1 MDAQAAARLGDE
13 IAHGFGV
20 AAMVAGAVAG
30 ALIGAAVVAATAA
43 TGGLA
48 AVILAG
54 SIAAG
59 GLSMF
64 QIVKGLTTIFEL
76 PEPTTG
82 VLIRGSFNVY
92 VNSRNAMRAGDDVSA
107 TCSGLPLNHPLWP
120 FPVLIAEGSA
130 TVYIN
135 GKPAARLQSKM
146 VCGAHIKTG
155 SQDTFIG
162 GPTERVAFV
171 LDLEEW
177 LHTGLEALG
186 LAALAGGLLLAAM
199 AGVAALAGF
208 VAIGGLMMGG
218 MALLGDLGDRLGPGY
233 RDLFQGVA
241 GMALLGFGP
250 KLAGRRPAAVTSE
263 TAQRRAYL
271 NNKFGRSGNLDHDI
285 NYRGNRETAVKFFKS
300 KDIDPADAESY
311 MNGLDFNHP
320 VRVETLAPGK
330 NLWQYQSPGAPQGN
344 WYTLSPRVQPTE
356 LGINPMGTN
365 RAANTIEPKVL
376 NSYRTTQKV
385 EVLRSTAAPTD
396 DFWSV
401 KGQSYPAKGGAQQLF
416 SNEKGSFGLLPRE
429 DHDTH
434 RIHRPRSGAGRRPAG
449 PLSGIRGP
457 AVRGKAIAVHQVRPA
472 RPQPGSF
479 RTAPVDP
486 RQHRREGIRRN
497 RPGTLQG
504 PQGRL
509 LRRYTHWPRPE
520 SRSALSAT
528 PSVLSDRRFCLA
540 RTCANRQGSRGV
552 LPKGGQPGCRRLS
565 PSPAAETSPVPGRR
579 WCPARPCPWRRP
591 RWRRRN

>member
-177 LHTGLEALG
+177 LHTG
-186 LAALAGGLLLAAM
+186 
-199 AGVAALAGF
+199 
-208 VAIGGLMMGG
+208 
-218 MALLGDLGDRLGPGY
+218 P
-233 RDLFQGVA
+233 
-241 GMALLGFGP
+241 
-250 KLAGRRPAAVTSE
+250 RRWAWRPLPAACCW
-263 TAQRRAYL
+263 RR
-271 NNKFGRSGNLDHDI
+271 
-285 NYRGNRETAVKFFKS
+285 
-300 KDIDPADAESY
+300 
-311 MNGLDFNHP
+311 
-320 VRVETLAPGK
+320 
-330 NLWQYQSPGAPQGN
+330 W
-344 WYTLSPRVQPTE
+344 
-356 LGINPMGTN
+356 
-365 RAANTIEPKVL
+365 
-376 NSYRTTQKV
+376 
-385 EVLRSTAAPTD
+385 
-396 DFWSV
+396 
-401 KGQSYPAKGGAQQLF
+401 
-416 SNEKGSFGLLPRE
+416 
-429 DHDTH
+429 
-434 RIHRPRSGAGRRPAG
+434 
-449 PLSGIRGP
+449 
-457 AVRGKAIAVHQVRPA
+457 
-472 RPQPGSF
+472 PGS
-479 RTAPVDP
+479 
-486 RQHRREGIRRN
+486 RRWLE
-497 RPGTLQG
+497 
-504 PQGRL
+504 
-509 LRRYTHWPRPE
+509 W
-520 SRSALSAT
+520 
-528 PSVLSDRRFCLA
+528 
-540 RTCANRQGSRGV
+540 
-552 LPKGGQPGCRRLS
+552 S
-565 PSPAAETSPVPGRR
+565 PSAA
-579 WCPARPCPWRRP
+579 
-591 RWRRRN
+591 

>member
-155 SQDTFIG
+155 SQNTFIG

-199 AGVAALAGF
+199 AGVAALVGV

-218 MALLGDLGDRLGPGY
+218 MAPIKARERAMQKINNDYKGDPTKIKDLARNTIIVEGDKVNTVAAELANRGAKVKVIDGNADPLGYSGVNSTMNTKAGIPGEIQVNSPEMIYAKESEDMARILLGNDTYDAVAAKAGVPGG
-233 RDLFQGVA
+233 QGHKYYEDWRV
-241 GMALLGFGP
+241 LDP
-250 KLAGRRPAAVTSE
+250 KSPE
-263 TAQRRAYL
+263 AQAIAEKSRAYY
-271 NNKFGRSGNLDHDI
+271 D
-285 NYRGNRETAVKFFKS
+285 
-300 KDIDPADAESY
+300 
-311 MNGLDFNHP
+311 
-320 VRVETLAPGK
+320 
-330 NLWQYQSPGAPQGN
+330 
-344 WYTLSPRVQPTE
+344 
-356 LGINPMGTN
+356 
-365 RAANTIEPKVL
+365 
-376 NSYRTTQKV
+376 
-385 EVLRSTAAPTD
+385 
-396 DFWSV
+396 
-401 KGQSYPAKGGAQQLF
+401 
-416 SNEKGSFGLLPRE
+416 
-429 DHDTH
+429 
-434 RIHRPRSGAGRRPAG
+434 
-449 PLSGIRGP
+449 
-457 AVRGKAIAVHQVRPA
+457 AVR
-472 RPQPGSF
+472 
-479 RTAPVDP
+479 
-486 RQHRREGIRRN
+486 
-497 RPGTLQG
+497 
-504 PQGRL
+504 
-509 LRRYTHWPRPE
+509 
-520 SRSALSAT
+520 
-528 PSVLSDRRFCLA
+528 
-540 RTCANRQGSRGV
+540 
-552 LPKGGQPGCRRLS
+552 KGNG
-565 PSPAAETSPVPGRR
+565 
-579 WCPARPCPWRRP
+579 
-591 RWRRRN
+591 N

>member
-199 AGVAALAGF
+199 AGVAALASF

-285 NYRGNRETAVKFFKS
+285 NYRGNRETAAKFFKS

-429 DHDTH
+429 
-434 RIHRPRSGAGRRPAG
+434 
-449 PLSGIRGP
+449 
-457 AVRGKAIAVHQVRPA
+457 
-472 RPQPGSF
+472 GS
-479 RTAPVDP
+479 
-486 RQHRREGIRRN
+486 
-497 RPGTLQG
+497 
-504 PQGRL
+504 
-509 LRRYTHWPRPE
+509 
-520 SRSALSAT
+520 
-528 PSVLSDRRFCLA
+528 
-540 RTCANRQGSRGV
+540 
-552 LPKGGQPGCRRLS
+552 
-565 PSPAAETSPVPGRR
+565 
-579 WCPARPCPWRRP
+579 
-591 RWRRRN
+591 